1 MKSFKFKNVK
11 KVTWPVEMP
20 DGTQLTIRQPTK
32 ADVDVLQSVLNT
44 TDIAEI
50 YAGVTYILNCNKEG
64 IMIEQNE
71 LEALFDYQDLTAFLQ
86 GYTDFIQ
93 ESSNAKN

>member
-32 ADVDVLQSVLNT
+32 ADADVLQSVLNT
-44 TDIAEI
+44 TDIEEI
-50 YAGVTYILNCNKEG
+50 YAGVTYILNCNLEG
-64 IMIEQNE
+64 VVIEQKE
-71 LEALFDYQDLTAFLQ
+71 LEALFDFQDLTAFLQ
-86 GYTDFIQ
+86 EYTNFLQ
-93 ESSNAKN
+93 TSSNAKN